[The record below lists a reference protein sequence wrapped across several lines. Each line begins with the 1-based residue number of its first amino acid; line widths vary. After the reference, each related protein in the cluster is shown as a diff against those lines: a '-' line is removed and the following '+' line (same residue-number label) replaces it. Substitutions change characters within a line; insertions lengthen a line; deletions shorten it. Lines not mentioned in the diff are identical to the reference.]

1 MVNFNLTSNK
11 RKFSRFDRFSKFV
24 LIGNDI
30 DGLVN
35 VDIIEFEN
43 YEDVK
48 ERLPIIFENL
58 YFEGEWT
65 LHLYQVPEKWTVHN
79 KYGYYRVPSKGK
91 MVFEFSYMNAG
102 SRNHIFLTNTIIHI
116 FSLTQNFDKW
126 AGEKFGES
134 KQYPLDVYEEY
145 ITVELIEPIDGRTI
159 KFDEFRGKIEE
170 I

>member
-1 MVNFNLTSNK
+1 MVNFNLTSHK

-30 DGLVN
+30 DGMVN
-35 VDIIEFEN
+35 IDIIEFEN
-43 YEDVK
+43 YENVK

-102 SRNHIFLTNTIIHI
+102 RRNHIFLTNTIIHI
-116 FSLTQNFDKW
+116 F
-126 AGEKFGES
+126 
-134 KQYPLDVYEEY
+134 LDIPEQAD
-145 ITVELIEPIDGRTI
+145 PS
-159 KFDEFRGKIEE
+159 
-170 I
+170 